1 MTEFAYLCK
10 ERHRND
16 TVESS
21 QGGDLWGLGKNGV
34 ERRDED
40 RLFEYNFVY
49 NCDFCT
55 MCILMFKKFLIC
67 CCCHFV
73 FF

>member
-40 RLFEYNFVY
+40 RLSI
-49 NCDFCT
+49 
-55 MCILMFKKFLIC
+55 ILYIIVIFAPC
-67 CCCHFV
+67 V
-73 FF
+73 F